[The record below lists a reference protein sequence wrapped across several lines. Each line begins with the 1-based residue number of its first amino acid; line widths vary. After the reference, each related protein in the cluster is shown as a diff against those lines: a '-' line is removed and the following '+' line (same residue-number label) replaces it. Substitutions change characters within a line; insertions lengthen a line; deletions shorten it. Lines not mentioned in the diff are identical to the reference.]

1 MTMKK
6 IIVAYDFSAEAEKA
20 LDHTVAI
27 ANPDDEI
34 VVLLVLP
41 EPDSVFGNQS
51 TLDISS
57 EQLQMKLDL
66 LKQKYMDTGLK
77 LSIVS
82 VQGNIVE
89 EILKASNDPECR
101 LIVIGYKG
109 VSKIGRFKLGNISG
123 QVAKLS
129 KKPVLVVK

>member
-1 MTMKK
+1 MKK

-20 LDHTVAI
+20 LQHTVTI
-27 ANPDDEI
+27 AGQDDEI

-41 EPDSVFGNQS
+41 EPDSVFGNELP
-51 TLDISS
+51 LDIPAD
-57 EQLQMKLDL
+57 QLQNRLEL
-66 LKQKYMDTGLK
+66 LKQQYLDTGLK
-77 LSIVS
+77 LSTVT
-82 VQGNIVE
+82 VQGNIVD

-109 VSKIGRFKLGNISG
+109 VSKIGQFKLGNVSG
-123 QVAKLS
+123 RVAKLS